1 MVISKAYITVKES
14 GGQLSSAIASIGGDQ
29 CKCLF
34 NPSEFSIVRESNYTE
49 IKIPGLDR
57 PMLQYVGGGA
67 EVLRFSLFFDT
78 YAASSETHVPKLV
91 LTSKLPTLLKTD
103 VREYTEGFYKL
114 LNVNED
120 KHRPDEVTFV
130 WGKMKFKGYVTDIQE
145 KFTMFSDI
153 GVPLRATLDITI
165 KSNQVDNN
173 IRNSP
178 DRTKYRTVTEGD
190 KLCSFA
196 YTEYDDCS
204 EWRRIAKA
212 NHITNPRLLKSGQEI
227 VIPPIL

>member
-1 MVISKAYITVKES
+1 MVISKAYITVQE
-14 GGQLSSAIASIGGDQ
+14 GGSVISSALGNA

-34 NPSEFSIVRESNYTE
+34 NPSEFSIQRESSYAE
-49 IKIPGLDR
+49 IKVPGLDR
-57 PMLQYVGGGA
+57 PVIQYVGGGA
-67 EVLRFSLFFDT
+67 EVLSFSLFFDT
-78 YAASSETHVPKLV
+78 YAAGLETHEAKLFA
-91 LTSKLPTLLKTD
+91 TSKLPTLLKTD

-130 WGKMKFKGYVTDIQE
+130 WGKIKFKGYVTDIQE
-145 KFTMFSDI
+145 KFTMFSAT
-153 GVPLRATLDITI
+153 GVPLRATLNITI

-173 IRNSP
+173 VRNSP
-178 DRTKYRTVTEGD
+178 DRTKYRTVTQGD

-196 YTEYDDCS
+196 ETEYGSCS

-212 NHITNPRLLKSGQEI
+212 NHMTNPRLLKSGQDI